1 MGCIAMKRIKRE
13 GMFNYYNVDGK
24 VVAIASCLSPMLY
37 HNPGYY
43 IATYNGI
50 DYSHPILKKRFSS
63 PQRAAISAAKYC
75 KGVTL

>member
-1 MGCIAMKRIKRE
+1 MKRIKKE
-13 GMFNYYNVDGK
+13 GMFNYYKVGEK

-37 HNPGYY
+37 HKPGYY
-43 IATYNGI
+43 IATFNGI

-63 PQRAAISAAKYC
+63 PQRAAIQAAKHC